1 MKVAMNKRDYYE
13 VLGISRDAS
22 SEEIKKAYRKLALKF
37 HPDRNPGNKEAEEKF
52 KEAAEAYSVLID
64 SEKRPIYNRFGHE
77 GLRGEG
83 FTGFTGFDSSIF
95 RDFEDILGDF
105 FGFSFG
111 DFFGTRSKS
120 RRYYPQRG
128 RDLGLELK
136 ITLEEAAFGTEK
148 EIKLSRTE
156 FCTFCHGS
164 GMSPGTKKSTCHHCQ
179 GMGQVRYSQG
189 FFTVSR
195 TCNNCRGSG
204 EIITSPC
211 KECHGSGKAKVKRIL
226 KVNIPAGIDDG
237 SKLRIAEEGDSGDAG
252 ASRGDL
258 YVLISLEK
266 HKFFEREDGN
276 LYCQIFISF
285 PQAALGGKV
294 EIPTLEK
301 SETLKIPSGVQS
313 GDVFRM
319 KGKGV
324 KSFHSNGKGDL
335 FVKVKVETP
344 KNLTKDQKDLLQKFG
359 QSRGDILDSV
369 DKSIVNQVKKNLH
382 KSKT

>member
-1 MKVAMNKRDYYE
+1 MNKRDYYE
-13 VLGISRDAS
+13 ILGISREAS
-22 SEEIKKAYRKLALKF
+22 SDEIKKAYRKLALKF

-52 KEAAEAYSVLID
+52 KESAEAYSVLID
-64 SEKRPIYNRFGHE
+64 SEKRSIYDRYGHE

-111 DFFGTRSKS
+111 NFFGTRSKR

-128 RDLGLELK
+128 RDLGLELE

-148 EIKLSRTE
+148 EIKLSRSE
-156 FCTFCHGS
+156 SCAVCHGS
-164 GMSPGTKKSTCHHCQ
+164 GMSPGTKKSSCHYCQ
-179 GMGQVRYSQG
+179 GAGQVRYDQG
-189 FFTVSR
+189 FFTISR
-195 TCNNCRGSG
+195 TCTNCRGSG

-211 KECHGSGKAKVKRIL
+211 KECYGSGKKKVKRVL
-226 KVNIPAGIDDG
+226 TVNIPAGIDDG
-237 SKLRIAEEGDSGDAG
+237 SRLRVAGEGEAGDAG

-258 YVLISLEK
+258 YILIHIKK
-266 HKFFEREDGN
+266 HKFFEREDDN
-276 LYCQIFISF
+276 LYCQISLSF

-301 SETLKIPSGVQS
+301 SEILKIPSGTQA
-313 GDVFRM
+313 GEVFRLR
-319 KGKGV
+319 GKGV
-324 KSFHSNGKGDL
+324 RSFHSNGKGDL
-335 FVKVKVETP
+335 FVRIKVETP
-344 KNLTKDQKDLLQKFG
+344 KNLTKDQKELLRKFG

-369 DKSIVNQVKKNLH
+369 DKSVVNQAKKN
-382 KSKT
+382 

>member
-1 MKVAMNKRDYYE
+1 MIKRDYYE
-13 VLGISRDAS
+13 ILGISREAS

-52 KEAAEAYSVLID
+52 KEAAEAYSVLVD
-64 SEKRPIYNRFGHE
+64 SEKRSIYDRYGHE

-95 RDFEDILGDF
+95 RGFEDILGDF

-111 DFFGTRSKS
+111 DFFGTRSKR

-128 RDLGLELK
+128 RDLGLELE
-136 ITLEEAAFGTEK
+136 ITLAEAAFGTEK
-148 EIKLSRTE
+148 EIKLSRSE
-156 FCTFCHGS
+156 SCAVCHGS
-164 GMSPGTKKSTCHHCQ
+164 GMSPGTKKSSCHHCQ
-179 GMGQVRYSQG
+179 GAGQVRYDQG

-195 TCNNCRGSG
+195 TCTNCRGSG

-211 KECHGSGKAKVKRIL
+211 KECYGSGKKKVKRVL
-226 KVNIPAGIDDG
+226 TVNIPAGIDDG
-237 SKLRIAEEGDSGDAG
+237 SRLRVAGEGEAGDAG

-258 YVLISLEK
+258 YILIHLKK

-276 LYCQIFISF
+276 LYCQISLSF

-301 SETLKIPSGVQS
+301 SEILKIPSGTQA
-313 GDVFRM
+313 GEVFRLR
-319 KGKGV
+319 GKGV
-324 KSFHSNGKGDL
+324 RSFHSNGKGDL
-335 FVKVKVETP
+335 FVRVKVETP
-344 KNLTKDQKDLLQKFG
+344 KNLTKDQKELLRKFG

-369 DKSIVNQVKKNLH
+369 DKSVVNQAKKN
-382 KSKT
+382 

>member
-13 VLGISRDAS
+13 ILGISRDAS
-22 SEEIKKAYRKLALKF
+22 SEEIKKAYRKLALEF

-64 SEKRPIYNRFGHE
+64 SERRSVYNRFGHD

-111 DFFGTRSKS
+111 DFFGTRSKR

-128 RDLGLELK
+128 RDLGLELE
-136 ITLEEAAFGTEK
+136 ITLEEASFGAEK
-148 EIKLSRTE
+148 EIKLSRSE
-156 FCTFCHGS
+156 FCTVCHGS
-164 GMSPGTKKSTCHHCQ
+164 GMTPGTEKSNCHHCQ
-179 GMGQVRYSQG
+179 GTGQVRYSQS

-195 TCNNCRGSG
+195 TCSHCQGRG

-211 KECHGSGKAKVKRIL
+211 KECHGSGKIKVKRFL
-226 KVNIPAGIDDG
+226 KINIPAGIDDG
-237 SKLRIAEEGDSGDAG
+237 SKLRIAGEGDSGDSG
-252 ASRGDL
+252 APRGNL
-258 YVLISLEK
+258 YVLVRLKK
-266 HKFFEREDGN
+266 HKFFERENGN
-276 LYCQIFISF
+276 LYCQIPIAFS
-285 PQAALGGKV
+285 QAALGGKV
-294 EIPTLEK
+294 EVPTLEK
-301 SETLKIPSGVQS
+301 SEILKIPPGTES
-313 GDVFRM
+313 GDVFRI

-335 FVKVKVETP
+335 FVKVKIETP
-344 KNLTKDQKDLLQKFG
+344 LNLTKEQKELLRKFG

-369 DKSIVNQVKKNLH
+369 DKSIANQVKKIF
-382 KSKT
+382 S

>member
-1 MKVAMNKRDYYE
+1 MNKRDYYE
-13 VLGISRDAS
+13 ILGISPEAS

-64 SEKRPIYNRFGHE
+64 SEKRSIYNRFGHE

-95 RDFEDILGDF
+95 RDFEDILGNF
-105 FGFSFG
+105 FGFG
-111 DFFGTRSKS
+111 DFFGTRSNR

-128 RDLGLELK
+128 RDLGLELE

-148 EIKLSRTE
+148 EIKLSRAE
-156 FCTFCHGS
+156 SCTACHGS
-164 GMSPGTKKSTCHHCQ
+164 GMSPGTKKTNCHHCQ
-179 GMGQVRYSQG
+179 GTGQVRYSQA

-195 TCNNCRGSG
+195 TCTNCRGSG

-211 KECHGSGKAKVKRIL
+211 KECRGSGKIKLKRAL
-226 KVNIPAGIDDG
+226 KISIPAGIDDG
-237 SKLRIAEEGDSGDAG
+237 SKLRIAGEGDAGDAG
-252 ASRGDL
+252 ATKGDL
-258 YVLISLEK
+258 YILVRVKK
-266 HKFFEREDGN
+266 HKFFTREENN
-276 LYCQIFISF
+276 LYCQISISF
-285 PQAALGGKV
+285 PQAALGGKM

-301 SETLKIPSGVQS
+301 NETLKISPGTQS
-313 GDVFRM
+313 GDVFRI

-324 KSFHSNGKGDL
+324 RSFHSNGKGDL
-335 FVKVKVETP
+335 FVQVKVKTP
-344 KNLTKDQKDLLQKFG
+344 KNLTKEQKALLRKFG

-369 DKSIVNQVKKNLH
+369 DKSIVSDAKKTF
-382 KSKT
+382 S

>member
-1 MKVAMNKRDYYE
+1 MNKRDYYE
-13 VLGISRDAS
+13 ILGISRETS
-22 SEEIKKAYRKLALKF
+22 SEQIKKAYRKLALKF

-64 SEKRPIYNRFGHE
+64 SEKRSIYDRYGHE

-111 DFFGTRSKS
+111 DFFGTRSKR

-128 RDLGLELK
+128 RDLGLELE

-148 EIKLSRTE
+148 EIKLSRSE
-156 FCTFCHGS
+156 SCAVCHGS
-164 GMSPGTKKSTCHHCQ
+164 GTSPGTKKSSCYHCQ
-179 GMGQVRYSQG
+179 GTGQVRYDQG

-195 TCNNCRGSG
+195 TCANCRGSG

-211 KECHGSGKAKVKRIL
+211 NECHGSGKKKVKRVL
-226 KVNIPAGIDDG
+226 KVSIPDGIDDG
-237 SKLRIAEEGDSGDAG
+237 SRLRVAGEGEAGDAG

-258 YVLISLEK
+258 YILIHLKK

-276 LYCQIFISF
+276 LYCQISLSF
-285 PQAALGGKV
+285 PKAALGGKV

-301 SETLKIPSGVQS
+301 SEILKIPSGTQS
-313 GDVFRM
+313 GEVLRL

-324 KSFHSNGKGDL
+324 RSFHSNGKGDL
-335 FVKVKVETP
+335 FVRIKVETP
-344 KNLTKDQKDLLQKFG
+344 KNLTKDQKELLRKFG

-369 DKSIVNQVKKNLH
+369 EKSVVNQAKKN
-382 KSKT
+382 